1 MLLFN
6 KVERQ
11 KCNFFFILVK
21 KHAED
26 LDSVK
31 EMEFIKIMIQ
41 FQDQE
46 LISKNKFRKLNKKY
60 LQLVALLVKVQE
72 NFIFK
77 QIR

>member
-6 KVERQ
+6 KVERL
-11 KCNFFFILVK
+11 KCNFFLILAK

-26 LDSVK
+26 LDSGK

-60 LQLVALLVKVQE
+60 LQLVALLVRVRE